1 MAQNPFDQFDAKP
14 ASGGGNPFDQFD
26 SPKVAPKE
34 APHESTLHHW
44 AGITGRALTN
54 GVTGLADMFSHAGDT
69 DLAQASAI
77 RPELADVKPTPISEQ
92 AGAALDRAGVAKP
105 QGVGEQLYSG
115 AVSALPGAAL
125 GGAAGALTR
134 LGTGAASGAASTGAG
149 MLAHAAGAPQLN
161 RRLLSW
167 QPDLRFREVQ
177 QRAQNWLMPEP
188 LHGS

>member
-1 MAQNPFDQFDAKP
+1 M
-14 ASGGGNPFDQFD
+14 
-26 SPKVAPKE
+26 SPLCTIGWYHRTR
-34 APHESTLHHW
+34 PHKW
-44 AGITGRALTN
+44 RDRACGYVLPR
-54 GVTGLADMFSHAGDT
+54 GDT

-149 MLAHAAGAPQLN
+149 MLAHAAGASPAQQAAIELAAGLAVPGGAAAGSKLADARALARFLSQGRQSQLLCCQVLMHTTHPPLM
-161 RRLLSW
+161 RDRGQT
-167 QPDLRFREVQ
+167 QPP
-177 QRAQNWLMPEP
+177 AM
-188 LHGS
+188 